1 MKKIIEIKKHIK
13 IPVLLATLVLC
24 FSTSLTAYAY
34 TNNLWDDY
42 TVPSTRQK
50 ERLLDEADLLSS
62 SEEAKILERLN
73 TLSEKQRCNVTI
85 LTVNSHSGSI
95 EAFADDYFDYNGF
108 GADYND
114 SGVLFV
120 LSMNTR
126 EWAISTSGEGINAFT
141 DYGQEKMTDT
151 MLPYLKSGN
160 YYKAFDVYIDTSDNY
175 LNLYHAGTPF
185 DIGDIFVDHS
195 DRNSSFHFL
204 LSIIIGLVTA
214 TIPIVAMA
222 ANLKTVRKN
231 KNAAGYRTDG
241 IHISVN
247 NDALVR
253 TYVSKTRRES
263 SSGSHYGGSSRSGGS
278 HHSGG
283 SSVHR
288 SSSGHSHG
296 GSHGHF

>member
-1 MKKIIEIKKHIK
+1 MKKIFEIKKHIK
-13 IPVLLATLVLC
+13 ILGLLAAFILC
-24 FSTSLTAYAY
+24 FSTSMTAYAY

-50 ERLLDEADLLSS
+50 ERLLDEADLLSF
-62 SEEAKILERLN
+62 SEESELLGRLN

-126 EWAISTSGEGINAFT
+126 EWAISTSGEGIKAFT
-141 DYGQEKMTDT
+141 DYGQEKMTEA

-214 TIPIVAMA
+214 TIPIAAMA

-241 IHISVN
+241 IHMSIN
-247 NDALVR
+247 NDTLVR
-253 TYVSKTRRES
+253 THVSKTRRES
-263 SSGSHYGGSSRSGGS
+263 SSGSHYGSSSRS